1 MDEGIL
7 KYYAKRCGYT
17 LACFKESYRPK
28 ANCEVFSLSHLTS
41 HISHLTLISH
51 ISYLTSHPYFLTLI
65 KL

>member
-7 KYYAKRCGYT
+7 KYYAKWCGYT
-17 LACFKESYRPK
+17 VACFKESYRP
-28 ANCEVFSLSHLTS
+28 NWGFLTPIF
-41 HISHLTLISH
+41 HISYLTSH